1 MSEILEQASS
11 KMDKAISALEREY
24 ASIRTGRATP
34 ALLDRVHAMY
44 YGSPTPINQMA
55 TVSVQEGRTL
65 VIKPFDPSTIK
76 DIEKGIAA
84 SDIGITPQNDGQI
97 IRLNIP
103 PLTEDRRK
111 EYVKTASKM
120 AEEAR
125 VALRNIRRDA
135 NEAIKKSDEP
145 EDVAKGL
152 QDEVQKLTDK
162 FVKKVDELFKE
173 KEKDILT
180 V

>member
-1 MSEILEQASS
+1 MNEIINQATTR
-11 KMDKAISALEREY
+11 MDKAIVSLEREY

-34 ALLDRVHAMY
+34 AILDRVQVNY
-44 YGSPTPINQMA
+44 YGAPTPINQMA

-76 DIEKGIAA
+76 DIEKGLSA
-84 SDIGITPQNDGQI
+84 SEIGITPQNDGQV

-135 NEAIKKSDEP
+135 NESIKKSDEP

-162 FVKKVDELFKE
+162 FVKKVDELFKD